1 MPYFYLNLMSLTLDE
16 QLLIGAEASIDETN
30 KYFHLLEH
38 PFLSGPDYRFL
49 FTTDQVKDAIAQ
61 TLQHIFQRTLP
72 IYMYGEYGNGK
83 STIVMRLYSLLK
95 QDDRFL
101 VKFIKATANMTRNA
115 LLRDILTEF
124 ERKPARSAH
133 QSLNR
138 LQEYLLSLDENKR
151 PVLLIDEA
159 QYLDDD
165 ALSVLH
171 SIFSLETA
179 KAKRLH
185 IVLAG
190 QLPLAQNILARGE
203 LASRMKP
210 VLISTMSAEELKKM
224 LLFRWTVAGGK
235 EEDFPIALDN
245 HQSFEILATY
255 TKGVPRDALK
265 VTSDVLTELW
275 KEGRRKTTPE
285 EIERIAIKNNLPLQQ
300 QQDTK

>member
-1 MPYFYLNLMSLTLDE
+1 MNLVLDE
-16 QLLIGAEASIDETN
+16 LLLQGAESSIKETN
-30 KYFHLLEH
+30 EYFHLLEH

-49 FTTDQVKDAIAQ
+49 YTTDQVKDAIAQ

-72 IYMYGEYGNGK
+72 VYMYGEYGNGK
-83 STIVMRLYSLLK
+83 TTIVMRLYSLLL
-95 QDDRFL
+95 QDKRFQ
-101 VKFIKATANMTRNA
+101 VKFVKATANMTRNA
-115 LLRDILTEF
+115 LLRDILAEF
-124 ERKPARSAH
+124 DQKPARSAH

-138 LQEYLLSLDENKR
+138 LQEYLLGLDEEAR

-159 QYLDDD
+159 HYIEDDG
-165 ALSVLH
+165 LSVLH

-179 KAKRLH
+179 KAKQLH

-190 QLPLAQNILARGE
+190 QLPLAQHILARGE

-224 LLFRWTVAGGK
+224 LLFRWAVAGGN
-235 EEDFPIALDN
+235 EEDFPVVPDD

-265 VTSDVLTELW
+265 VASDVLTELW
-275 KEGRRKTTPE
+275 KTGRQKTTPE
-285 EIERIAIKNNLPLQQ
+285 EIESIAIKNNLPLQQ
-300 QQDTK
+300 QVQDTR